1 MFGFFLGVLT
11 MVASAILQWKVY
23 EYVLYRST
31 RPFSRQKLTVVP
43 PSFPLA
49 GLVLADTTLPTNV
62 SMPMETPSFLP
73 SPSGGRYGSSHCR
86 PLERFSSSLPSTSR
100 HS

>member
-23 EYVLYRST
+23 ECVLLSLHCY
-31 RPFSRQKLTVVP
+31 FSRQELTGVLL
-43 PSFPLA
+43 FPFT

-73 SPSGGRYGSSHCR
+73 SPSGGRYGSLHSL
-86 PLERFSSSLPSTSR
+86 PLEKSSCS
-100 HS
+100 